1 MSSGKGMVR
10 LVGSALVG
18 MVLLAAT
25 TSAGVGADPTD
36 VQGKTEWLQTDAGR
50 LKARVFLRASV
61 STAPMLIVVL
71 HGDAPFNKP
80 DYQYAFA
87 ERAASH
93 GDLIAAAILRPGYSD
108 PSGDTS
114 DGIRGQTSGD
124 NYTADRIAMIVA
136 AIHDLQS
143 EYNPRATV
151 LVGHS
156 GGAAIAADILGLQP
170 KLAVA
175 ALLLSCPCDVGAWRK
190 HMKEVQLAP
199 VWDQPVESL
208 SPLDLAAQ
216 VPTSTRIRM
225 MVGTDDHVTPPKFTQ
240 VYADR
245 LAARGVDVRVTHLPG
260 KDHEILLEP
269 DVETALERLVAS
281 IAPE

>member
-1 MSSGKGMVR
+1 V
-10 LVGSALVG
+10 
-18 MVLLAAT
+18 
-25 TSAGVGADPTD
+25 
-36 VQGKTEWLQTDAGR
+36 
-50 LKARVFLRASV
+50 
-61 STAPMLIVVL
+61 LIVVL

-93 GDLIAAAILRPGYSD
+93 GDFIAAAILRPGYSD

-170 KLAVA
+170 KLAAA

-225 MVGTDDHVTPPKFTQ
+225 MVGSDDHVAPPKFTQ

-245 LAARGVDVRVTHLPG
+245 LAARGVDVQVTQLPG
-260 KDHEILLEP
+260 KNHEILLEP

-281 IAPE
+281 IAPASHRS